1 MDASLKETEYDV
13 LLVGTGMVEG
23 ILAGALARV
32 GKKVLHLDQNDYY
45 GSNYASFPLAQF
57 LRWTKNENIAPRNFG
72 DEEENCQVE
81 KKAGETAPIDADNQR
96 VLPMKSSFECRL
108 LEEGFADEATKE
120 ELLRQSSSF
129 SIDVNPRLMLSSE
142 QLVEIL
148 ITSGVGRYLEFA
160 AIERTYVHF
169 QQPVSGAKADDG
181 AEPDTVWEVPCSKK
195 DVFQSKLLGM
205 VEKRQLMKF
214 LQFVADYGETHIL
227 HEDVKTKNERTLA
240 LGRALKR
247 PQNKASQADGD
258 AELEKYLD
266 RPFQEL
272 LEKHF
277 KLSSKLQQVVVY
289 CVGLASFPATKN
301 QISAR
306 EGLEAVYRYVAS
318 IGRFTGTA
326 FLAPLYGISELA
338 QSFCRLSAVY
348 GGIYVLRAPID
359 GFVLDTET
367 NELRGV
373 HCSDGDVLRSKHV
386 VTNGS
391 YVDNLRIA
399 KNDEPTHTHG
409 QILRGVFV
417 LKSSMREGM
426 NRLMLVIPP
435 EDSEFQNPFAIQ
447 VIQLDVGAYACPK
460 GYFLVQIS
468 MPLPTEWFGQTEKQQ
483 TLVQS
488 VIRRLILSS
497 ESELQ
502 QKQGQQSAAKVEVT
516 PKEPTGDTAVEAD
529 AGAAI
534 NSTDAT
540 PPTKPSWSDRI
551 AWRVIFTMDH
561 LASGD
566 AKLLNVSAKA
576 TDLPANA
583 WVCETSMAEFD
594 GVADPQKPSVGSNA
608 ASPLEIHLESASANA
623 RAIFEALCPGE
634 PFLPKSASAEQAE
647 QEEQESEEDAVLRAA
662 QKLAQQ
668 TQLAKEQQEGGLSG
682 TAADGGVV
690 TAVVT
695 ETKEAKD
702 EDVEVPTTSVD
713 GPDTATATLNEEI
726 Q

>member
-13 LLVGTGMVEG
+13 LLVGTGMVEA

-57 LRWTKNENIAPRNFG
+57 LRWTQNESVAPRNFG
-72 DEEENCQVE
+72 DEEDNAQVE
-81 KKAGETAPIDADNQR
+81 TKMAGEGAVDGVNQR

-108 LEEGFADEATKE
+108 LDEGFANDATKE
-120 ELLRQSSSF
+120 ELLRQSSMF

-169 QQPVSGAKADDG
+169 HPPDASEKVTTESL
-181 AEPDTVWEVPCSKK
+181 AENDTVWEVPCSKK

-247 PQNKASQADGD
+247 PQNKASQVDGD
-258 AELEKYLD
+258 NALAEYLD

-277 KLSSKLQQVVVY
+277 KLSPKLQQVVVY

-301 QISAR
+301 QMSAR
-306 EGLEAVYRYVAS
+306 DGLAAVYRYVAS

-359 GFVLDTET
+359 GFVLDSES
-367 NELRGV
+367 NEVRGV
-373 HCSDGDVLRSKHV
+373 RCSDGDVLRTKHV
-386 VTNGS
+386 VVNGS
-391 YVDNLRIA
+391 YVNCLRTG
-399 KNDEPTHTHG
+399 NDGKLTRPHG

-417 LKSSMREGM
+417 LKESLRVGM
-426 NRLMLVIPP
+426 SRLMLIIPP
-435 EDSEFQNPFAIQ
+435 EDREFQNPFAIQ
-447 VIQLDVGAYACPK
+447 VVQLDVGAYACPK

-468 MPLPTEWFGQTEKQQ
+468 MPLPTEWFDQKEKQRD
-483 TLVQS
+483 LVWA
-488 VIRRLILSS
+488 VIKRLISSS
-497 ESELQ
+497 EAE
-502 QKQGQQSAAKVEVT
+502 QKQKVKQDKKVKSDDEQSTAVPAT
-516 PKEPTGDTAVEAD
+516 DTSGDTNNDEHDASVNAATETAD
-529 AGAAI
+529 
-534 NSTDAT
+534 NVDFVSSV
-540 PPTKPSWSDRI
+540 KPSWKDRI
-551 AWRVIFTMDH
+551 AWQAIFAMDH
-561 LASGD
+561 LASGESGGID
-566 AKLLNVSAKA
+566 SSVKSKEF
-576 TDLPANA
+576 PANA
-583 WVCETSMAEFD
+583 RICETSMAEHSGDLSPTEFEK
-594 GVADPQKPSVGSNA
+594 ASNNT
-608 ASPLEIHLESASANA
+608 ASPLEIHLESASENA
-623 RAIFEALCPGE
+623 RAIFAALCPGE

-662 QKLAQQ
+662 QKLVQQ
-668 TQLAKEQQEGGLSG
+668 AKLSDGQE
-682 TAADGGVV
+682 
-690 TAVVT
+690 AVHGD
-695 ETKEAKD
+695 D
-702 EDVEVPTTSVD
+702 ECGITSVSEST
-713 GPDTATATLNEEI
+713 DTGSSDSDIVNQVT

>member
-23 ILAGALARV
+23 ILAGALARI

-57 LRWTKNENIAPRNFG
+57 LRWMKNIAPRNFG
-72 DEEENCQVE
+72 DEESGQVQVE
-81 KKAGETAPIDADNQR
+81 KKVEETPAVDGNKQR
-96 VLPMKSSFECRL
+96 VLPMKNSFECRL
-108 LEEGFADEATKE
+108 LEENFADEATKE

-169 QQPVSGAKADDG
+169 QPAVSGAKTG
-181 AEPDTVWEVPCSKK
+181 ETAEPDTVWEVPCSKK

-367 NELRGV
+367 NELLGV
-373 HCSDGDVLRSKHV
+373 RCSDGDVLRTKHV

-391 YVDNLRIA
+391 YVDNLRLTSSG
-399 KNDEPTHTHG
+399 KPRHTHG

-417 LKSSMREGM
+417 LKSSLREGM
-426 NRLMLVIPP
+426 SRLMLVIPP

-468 MPLPTEWFGQTEKQQ
+468 MPLPTEWFNQAEKQQ
-483 TLVQS
+483 SLVQA
-488 VIRRLILSS
+488 VIRRLTLSS
-497 ESELQ
+497 EAGLQ
-502 QKQGQQSAAKVEVT
+502 QKQGTAKVEPT
-516 PKEPTGDTAVEAD
+516 PKQTTDDNAVEA
-529 AGAAI
+529 AT
-534 NSTDAT
+534 TDS
-540 PPTKPSWSDRI
+540 SWSDRI
-551 AWRVIFTMDH
+551 AWRAIFTMDH
-561 LASGD
+561 LASSD
-566 AKLLNVSAKA
+566 AKLIDASSKAK
-576 TDLPANA
+576 DLPANA

-594 GVADPQKPSVGSNA
+594 GVADPVEPQKPSGNA

-647 QEEQESEEDAVLRAA
+647 QEEQESEEDAVLHAA

-668 TQLAKEQQEGGLSG
+668 TELAKDKQVGQPTA
-682 TAADGGVV
+682 TAAGGSV
-690 TAVVT
+690 AAN
-695 ETKEAKD
+695 ETK
-702 EDVEVPTTSVD
+702 DVSVD
-713 GPDTATATLNEEI
+713 GLNTA
-726 Q
+726 

>member
-1 MDASLKETEYDV
+1 
-13 LLVGTGMVEG
+13 
-23 ILAGALARV
+23 LARI
-32 GKKVLHLDQNDYY
+32 GKKVLHLDQVMAKWQSVIHVSMQLTMFSSQNDYY

-57 LRWTKNENIAPRNFG
+57 LRWTKNESMGPRNFG
-72 DEEENCQVE
+72 EEEEDGKVDSKNKECASDGDKE
-81 KKAGETAPIDADNQR
+81 R
-96 VLPMKSSFECRL
+96 VLPMKSSFECHL

-120 ELLRQSSSF
+120 ELLRQSLAF

-142 QLVEIL
+142 QLVETL

-169 QQPVSGAKADDG
+169 QPSASGASKTEQG
-181 AEPDTVWEVPCSKK
+181 VEPDTVWEVPCSKK

-227 HEDVKTKNERTLA
+227 HEDVKTKNERQLA

-247 PQNKASQADGD
+247 PQNKASLADGD
-258 AELEKYLD
+258 AALAEYLD

-277 KLSSKLQQVVVY
+277 KLSAKLQQVVVY
-289 CVGLASFPATKN
+289 CVGLASFPARKN
-301 QISAR
+301 QLSAR
-306 EGLEAVYRYVAS
+306 DGLAAVYRYVAS

-359 GFVLDTET
+359 GFVLDSET
-367 NELRGV
+367 KELRGV
-373 HCSDGDVLRSKHV
+373 RCTDGDVLRTKHV
-386 VTNGS
+386 VANGS
-391 YVDNLRIA
+391 YVDCLRLPSGA
-399 KNDEPTHTHG
+399 KPTTPAHG
-409 QILRGVFV
+409 QVLRAVFV
-417 LKSSMREGM
+417 LTASLRKGM
-426 NRLMLVIPP
+426 SRLMLVIPP
-435 EDSEFQNPFAIQ
+435 EDGEFHNPFAVQ
-447 VIQLDVGAYACPK
+447 VVQLDVGAYACPK

-468 MPLPTEWFGQTEKQQ
+468 MVLPTEWFGQADRQLGLMQ
-483 TLVQS
+483 T
-488 VIRRLILSS
+488 VIRRLLVSS
-497 ESELQ
+497 EAELQ
-502 QKQGQQSAAKVEVT
+502 QKHKQDKSGKAEVETV
-516 PKEPTGDTAVEAD
+516 PTKA
-529 AGAAI
+529 AGADPDAA
-534 NSTDAT
+534 TDAT
-540 PPTKPSWSDRI
+540 PARKGITDAATPTEPSWSDRI
-551 AWRVIFTMDH
+551 AWRAIFTMDH

-566 AKLLNVSAKA
+566 GNDLNASAKA
-576 TDLPANA
+576 TDLPGNA
-583 WVCETSMAEFD
+583 WVCETSMATWAGSSEP
-594 GVADPQKPSVGSNA
+594 VELRKPPCNA

-668 TQLAKEQQEGGLSG
+668 TELKEQDQQPSSVDI
-682 TAADGGVV
+682 AAAEDVAAGKV
-690 TAVVT
+690 
-695 ETKEAKD
+695 EEAKK
-702 EDVEVPTTSVD
+702 E
-713 GPDTATATLNEEI
+713 G

>member
-1 MDASLKETEYDV
+1 MDANLKETEYDV

-23 ILAGALARV
+23 ILAGALARI

-57 LRWTKNENIAPRNFG
+57 LRWTKNEAIAPRNFG
-72 DEEENCQVE
+72 DEDEKGENECISTAKSSNNKE
-81 KKAGETAPIDADNQR
+81 KQQ

-108 LEEGFADEATKE
+108 LEEGFSDDATKE
-120 ELLRQSSSF
+120 ELVQKSSSF

-142 QLVEIL
+142 QLVETL

-169 QQPVSGAKADDG
+169 QPTDNST
-181 AEPDTVWEVPCSKK
+181 EPDTVWEVPCSKK

-227 HEDVKTKNERTLA
+227 HEDVKTKNERSLA

-247 PQNKASQADGD
+247 PQNKASQADTD
-258 AELEKYLD
+258 AELVAYLD
-266 RPFQEL
+266 NPFQEL

-277 KLSSKLQQVVVY
+277 KLSVKLQQVVVY
-289 CVGLASFPATKN
+289 CVGLATFPASKN

-306 EGLEAVYRYVAS
+306 DGLAAVYRYVAS

-348 GGIYVLRAPID
+348 GGIYVLRAPIN
-359 GFVLDTET
+359 GFVLDNET
-367 NELRGV
+367 RTLTGV
-373 HCSDGDVLRSKHV
+373 RCSDGDVLRTKHV

-391 YVDNLRIA
+391 YVDCLRLNNVSKRA
-399 KNDEPTHTHG
+399 HG
-409 QILRGVFV
+409 ELLRGVFV
-417 LKSSMREGM
+417 LKSSLRDGM
-426 NRLMLVIPP
+426 NRIMLVIPP
-435 EDSEFQNPFAIQ
+435 EDSEFNNPFAIQ
-447 VIQLDVGAYACPK
+447 VVQLDVGAYACLK

-468 MPLPTEWFGQTEKQQ
+468 MPLPTDWFEDKEKQAE
-483 TLVQS
+483 LMKS

-497 ESELQ
+497 EAE
-502 QKQGQQSAAKVEVT
+502 KRAKNKAKEAENVE
-516 PKEPTGDTAVEAD
+516 
-529 AGAAI
+529 
-534 NSTDAT
+534 NDAT
-540 PPTKPSWSDRI
+540 EQNWSDRI
-551 AWRVIFTMDH
+551 AWRAIFTMDH

-566 AKLLNVSAKA
+566 INASAKA
-576 TDLPANA
+576 KDLPSNV
-583 WVCETSMAEFD
+583 WVCETVTGELQQNK
-594 GVADPQKPSVGSNA
+594 GVC
-608 ASPLEIHLESASANA
+608 PLEIHLESASANA

-668 TQLAKEQQEGGLSG
+668 T
-682 TAADGGVV
+682 
-690 TAVVT
+690 VT
-695 ETKEAKD
+695 EEQTKEGSNGSESAGSDK
-702 EDVEVPTTSVD
+702 
-713 GPDTATATLNEEI
+713 ATADAVEANDEMASSAATDDH
-726 Q
+726 

>member
-1 MDASLKETEYDV
+1 MVDSPVLGVDESTADAWRETHESIDENRCGVDDDDCGAFLLEGNMDASLKETEYDV

-23 ILAGALARV
+23 ILAGALARI

-57 LRWTKNENIAPRNFG
+57 LRWTKNEAIAPRNFG
-72 DEEENCQVE
+72 DEEENGE
-81 KKAGETAPIDADNQR
+81 NESMSNETATIDKETQR
-96 VLPMKSSFECRL
+96 VLPMKSTFACRL
-108 LEEGFADEATKE
+108 LKEGFSDDATKE
-120 ELLRQSSSF
+120 ELLQKSSSF

-142 QLVEIL
+142 QLVETL

-160 AIERTYVHF
+160 AIERTYVHL
-169 QQPVSGAKADDG
+169 QPSASGATTG
-181 AEPDTVWEVPCSKK
+181 TSDTVWEVPCSKK

-227 HEDVKTKNERTLA
+227 HEDVKTKNERSLA

-258 AELEKYLD
+258 AELAEYLD
-266 RPFQEL
+266 EPFQSL

-306 EGLEAVYRYVAS
+306 EGLAAVYRYVAS

-348 GGIYVLRAPID
+348 GGIYVLRAPIN
-359 GFVLDTET
+359 GFVLNNET
-367 NELRGV
+367 KELVGV
-373 HCSDGDVLRSKHV
+373 RCSDGDVLRTKHV

-391 YVDNLRIA
+391 YVDCLRLS
-399 KNDEPTHTHG
+399 NDIPTRAHG
-409 QILRGVFV
+409 EVLRGVFV
-417 LKSSMREGM
+417 LKSSLRDGM
-426 NRLMLVIPP
+426 SRLMLVIPP

-447 VIQLDVGAYACPK
+447 VVQLDVGAYACPK
-460 GYFLVQIS
+460 GFFLVQIS
-468 MPLPTEWFGQTEKQQ
+468 MPLPPDWLEQKEKQREM
-483 TLVQS
+483 TQS
-488 VIRRLILSS
+488 VIKRLILSS
-497 ESELQ
+497 EAERTKTQAKDAEDIAQVSET
-502 QKQGQQSAAKVEVT
+502 GAI
-516 PKEPTGDTAVEAD
+516 EPQ
-529 AGAAI
+529 
-534 NSTDAT
+534 
-540 PPTKPSWSDRI
+540 WSDRI
-551 AWRVIFTMDH
+551 AWRAIFTMDH

-566 AKLLNVSAKA
+566 SSDINAK
-576 TDLPANA
+576 DLPVNA
-583 WVCETSMAEFD
+583 WVCETVRGE
-594 GVADPQKPSVGSNA
+594 
-608 ASPLEIHLESASANA
+608 LEQNEV
-623 RAIFEALCPGE
+623 ALCPGE

-668 TQLAKEQQEGGLSG
+668 TQLAEEQTQEGSS
-682 TAADGGVV
+682 TAKATDS
-690 TAVVT
+690 AEEANDKAPSSS
-695 ETKEAKD
+695 ETTD
-702 EDVEVPTTSVD
+702 DH
-713 GPDTATATLNEEI
+713 
-726 Q
+726 

>member
-1 MDASLKETEYDV
+1 MDANLKETEYDV

-23 ILAGALARV
+23 ILAGALARI

-57 LRWTKNENIAPRNFG
+57 LRWTKNEAIAPRNFG
-72 DEEENCQVE
+72 DEDEKGENECISTAKSSNNKE
-81 KKAGETAPIDADNQR
+81 KQQ

-108 LEEGFADEATKE
+108 LEEGFSDDATKE
-120 ELLRQSSSF
+120 ELVQKSSSF

-142 QLVEIL
+142 QLVETL

-169 QQPVSGAKADDG
+169 QPTDNST
-181 AEPDTVWEVPCSKK
+181 EPDTVWEVPCSKK

-227 HEDVKTKNERTLA
+227 HEDVKTKNERSLA

-247 PQNKASQADGD
+247 PQNKASQADTD
-258 AELEKYLD
+258 AELVAYLD
-266 RPFQEL
+266 NPFQEL

-277 KLSSKLQQVVVY
+277 KLSVKLQQVVVY
-289 CVGLASFPATKN
+289 CVGLATFPASKN

-306 EGLEAVYRYVAS
+306 DGLAAVYRYVAS

-348 GGIYVLRAPID
+348 GGIYVLRAPIN
-359 GFVLDTET
+359 GFVLDNET
-367 NELRGV
+367 RTLTGV
-373 HCSDGDVLRSKHV
+373 RCSDGDVLRTKHV

-391 YVDNLRIA
+391 YVDCLRLNNVSKRA
-399 KNDEPTHTHG
+399 HG
-409 QILRGVFV
+409 ELLRGVFV
-417 LKSSMREGM
+417 LKSSLRDGM
-426 NRLMLVIPP
+426 NRIMLVIPP
-435 EDSEFQNPFAIQ
+435 EDSEFNNPFAIQ
-447 VIQLDVGAYACPK
+447 VVQLDVGAYACLK

-468 MPLPTEWFGQTEKQQ
+468 MPLPTDWFEDKEKQAE
-483 TLVQS
+483 LMKS

-497 ESELQ
+497 EAE
-502 QKQGQQSAAKVEVT
+502 KRAKNKAKEAENVE
-516 PKEPTGDTAVEAD
+516 
-529 AGAAI
+529 
-534 NSTDAT
+534 NDAT
-540 PPTKPSWSDRI
+540 EQNWSDRI
-551 AWRVIFTMDH
+551 AWRAIFTMDH

-566 AKLLNVSAKA
+566 INASAKA
-576 TDLPANA
+576 KDLPSNV
-583 WVCETSMAEFD
+583 WVCETVTGELQQNK
-594 GVADPQKPSVGSNA
+594 GVC
-608 ASPLEIHLESASANA
+608 PLEIHLESASANA

-668 TQLAKEQQEGGLSG
+668 T
-682 TAADGGVV
+682 
-690 TAVVT
+690 VT
-695 ETKEAKD
+695 EEQTKEGSNGSESAGSDK
-702 EDVEVPTTSVD
+702 
-713 GPDTATATLNEEI
+713 ATADAVEANDEMGSSAATDDH
-726 Q
+726 

>member
-1 MDASLKETEYDV
+1 MDANLKETEYDV

-23 ILAGALARV
+23 ILAGALARI

-57 LRWTKNENIAPRNFG
+57 LRWTKNEAIAPRNFG
-72 DEEENCQVE
+72 DEDEKGENECISTAKSSNNKE
-81 KKAGETAPIDADNQR
+81 KQQ

-108 LEEGFADEATKE
+108 LEEGFSDDATKE
-120 ELLRQSSSF
+120 ELVQKSSSF

-142 QLVEIL
+142 QLVETL

-169 QQPVSGAKADDG
+169 QPTDNST
-181 AEPDTVWEVPCSKK
+181 EPDTVWEVPCSKK

-227 HEDVKTKNERTLA
+227 HEDVKTKNERSLA

-247 PQNKASQADGD
+247 PQNKASQADTD
-258 AELEKYLD
+258 AELVAYLD
-266 RPFQEL
+266 NPFQEL

-277 KLSSKLQQVVVY
+277 KLSVKLQQVVVY
-289 CVGLASFPATKN
+289 CVGLATFPASKN

-306 EGLEAVYRYVAS
+306 DGLAAVYRYVAS

-348 GGIYVLRAPID
+348 GGIYVLRAPIN
-359 GFVLDTET
+359 GFVLDNET
-367 NELRGV
+367 RTLTGV
-373 HCSDGDVLRSKHV
+373 RCSDGDVLRTKHV

-391 YVDNLRIA
+391 YVDCLRLNNVSKRA
-399 KNDEPTHTHG
+399 HG
-409 QILRGVFV
+409 ELLRGVFV
-417 LKSSMREGM
+417 LKSSLRGGM
-426 NRLMLVIPP
+426 NRIMLVIPP
-435 EDSEFQNPFAIQ
+435 EDSEFNNPFAIQ
-447 VIQLDVGAYACPK
+447 VVQLDVGAYACPK

-468 MPLPTEWFGQTEKQQ
+468 MPLPTDWFEDKEKQAE
-483 TLVQS
+483 LMKS

-497 ESELQ
+497 EAE
-502 QKQGQQSAAKVEVT
+502 KRAKNKAKEAENVE
-516 PKEPTGDTAVEAD
+516 
-529 AGAAI
+529 
-534 NSTDAT
+534 NDAT
-540 PPTKPSWSDRI
+540 EQNWSDRI
-551 AWRVIFTMDH
+551 AWRAIFTMDH

-566 AKLLNVSAKA
+566 INASAKA
-576 TDLPANA
+576 KDLPSNV
-583 WVCETSMAEFD
+583 WVCETVTGELQQNK
-594 GVADPQKPSVGSNA
+594 GVC
-608 ASPLEIHLESASANA
+608 PLEIHLESASANA

-668 TQLAKEQQEGGLSG
+668 T
-682 TAADGGVV
+682 
-690 TAVVT
+690 VT
-695 ETKEAKD
+695 EEQTKEGSNGSESAGSDK
-702 EDVEVPTTSVD
+702 
-713 GPDTATATLNEEI
+713 ATADAVEANDEMASSAATDDH
-726 Q
+726 

>member
-1 MDASLKETEYDV
+1 MDASLKESEYDV
-13 LLVGTGMVEG
+13 VLVGTGMVEG
-23 ILAGALARV
+23 ILAG
-32 GKKVLHLDQNDYY
+32 
-45 GSNYASFPLAQF
+45 
-57 LRWTKNENIAPRNFG
+57 WTKNENIAPRNFG
-72 DEEENCQVE
+72 DEEENDQVAS
-81 KKAGETAPIDADNQR
+81 KTGKIAAVDGGTQQ

-120 ELLRQSSSF
+120 SLLRQSSSF

-148 ITSGVGRYLEFA
+148 ISSGVGRYLEFA

-169 QQPVSGAKADDG
+169 QPAVSGAKTAEG
-181 AEPDTVWEVPCSKK
+181 AESDTVWEVPCSKK
-195 DVFQSKLLGM
+195 DVFQSKLLGI

-359 GFVLDTET
+359 GFVLDTQT
-367 NELRGV
+367 NELCGV
-373 HCSDGDVLRSKHV
+373 HCTDGDVLRTKHV

-391 YVDNLRIA
+391 YIDNLRLSNGEQPNHA
-399 KNDEPTHTHG
+399 HG
-409 QILRGVFV
+409 QILRGVYV
-417 LKSSMREGM
+417 LKLSLREGM
-426 NRLMLVIPP
+426 SRLMLVIPP

-468 MPLPTEWFGQTEKQQ
+468 MPLPTEWFGQSDKQQ
-483 TLVQS
+483 NLVQT

-497 ESELQ
+497 EMELQ
-502 QKQGQQSAAKVEVT
+502 HKHGKKSAAEVASTPNGSTDENAVET
-516 PKEPTGDTAVEAD
+516 KADTATDSATTTEAD
-529 AGAAI
+529 TP
-534 NSTDAT
+534 STQLIL
-540 PPTKPSWSDRI
+540 SDRI
-551 AWRVIFTMDH
+551 AWRAIFTMDH

-566 AKLLNVSAKA
+566 AKLINTSTKA

-583 WVCETSMAEFD
+583 WVCETPMTEFD
-594 GVADPQKPSVGSNA
+594 HVVDAVEPQKPTCNA

-623 RAIFEALCPGE
+623 RAIFEALSPGE

-668 TQLAKEQQEGGLSG
+668 TELAGKQEQSGGAEHKGDATTAQTEANVVNETSATQER
-682 TAADGGVV
+682 DGA
-690 TAVVT
+690 TSS
-695 ETKEAKD
+695 
-702 EDVEVPTTSVD
+702 VEPQV
-713 GPDTATATLNEEI
+713 
-726 Q
+726 

>member
-1 MDASLKETEYDV
+1 MDSTLKETEYDV
-13 LLVGTGMVEG
+13 LLVGTGMVEA

-45 GSNYASFPLAQF
+45 GSNYASFPLTQF
-57 LRWTKNENIAPRNFG
+57 QRWTHNESVTPRNFG
-72 DEEENCQVE
+72 DEEAPQESSDNPKIVQVD
-81 KKAGETAPIDADNQR
+81 AETQR

-108 LEEGFADEATKE
+108 LDEGFADDSTRE

-160 AIERTYVHF
+160 AIERTYVHL
-169 QQPVSGAKADDG
+169 QPPGATDGAG

-258 AELEKYLD
+258 AALAQYLD

-277 KLSSKLQQVVVY
+277 KLSAKLQQVVVY

-301 QISAR
+301 QVSAR
-306 EGLEAVYRYVAS
+306 DGLAAVYRYVAS

-326 FLAPLYGISELA
+326 FLAPLYGVSELA

-359 GFVLDTET
+359 GFVLDTER
-367 NELRGV
+367 NALCGV
-373 HCSDGDVLRSKHV
+373 RCSDGDVLRAKHV

-391 YVDNLRIA
+391 YVECLRSTSVETPA
-399 KNDEPTHTHG
+399 RAHG
-409 QILRGVFV
+409 QILRGVFA
-417 LKSSMREGM
+417 LRESLRQDM
-426 NRLMLVIPP
+426 SRLMLVIPP
-435 EDSEFQNPFAIQ
+435 EDREFHNPFAIQ
-447 VIQLDVGAYACPK
+447 VIQLDVGAYACPQ
-460 GYFLVQIS
+460 GHFLVQVS
-468 MPLPTEWFGQTEKQQ
+468 MPLPTEWFEQQEKQRHLLQ
-483 TLVQS
+483 A

-497 ESELQ
+497 EAEQHKHDSKSNSVDTL
-502 QKQGQQSAAKVEVT
+502 AATTHE
-516 PKEPTGDTAVEAD
+516 EAD
-529 AGAAI
+529 TTPSEDAAVM
-534 NSTDAT
+534 
-540 PPTKPSWSDRI
+540 PPAEPSWRDRI
-551 AWRVIFTMDH
+551 AWRSIFTMDH

-566 AKLLNVSAKA
+566 SGALDPSTRAK
-576 TDLPANA
+576 DLPSNV
-583 WVCETSMAEFD
+583 WICETSMMGPD
-594 GVADPQKPSVGSNA
+594 GDAAKASNS

-623 RAIFEALCPGE
+623 RAIFAALCPGE

-647 QEEQESEEDAVLRAA
+647 QEEQESEEDAVLQAA

-668 TQLAKEQQEGGLSG
+668 TQLGDKQREEPS
-682 TAADGGVV
+682 ADGSKDVSVAEGN
-690 TAVVT
+690 TPPEGQ
-695 ETKEAKD
+695 ETKEINSSSAATT
-702 EDVEVPTTSVD
+702 EDV
-713 GPDTATATLNEEI
+713 

>member
-13 LLVGTGMVEG
+13 LLVGTGMVEA

-57 LRWTKNENIAPRNFG
+57 LRWTKNESITPRAFG
-72 DEEENCQVE
+72 DEEENGTVE
-81 KKAGETAPIDADNQR
+81 RNSVAVEAETQR
-96 VLPMKSSFECRL
+96 VLPMRSSFACQL
-108 LEEGFADEATKE
+108 LEERFADEATKE
-120 ELLRQSSSF
+120 ELVRQSSSF

-160 AIERTYVHF
+160 AIERTYVHL
-169 QQPVSGAKADDG
+169 QPSASGA
-181 AEPDTVWEVPCSKK
+181 AEAEDPDTVWEVPCSKK

-227 HEDVKTKNERTLA
+227 HEDVKTKNERSLA

-258 AELEKYLD
+258 AALAEYLD
-266 RPFQEL
+266 GPFQEL

-277 KLSSKLQQVVVY
+277 KLSAKLQQVVVY

-306 EGLEAVYRYVAS
+306 DGLAAVYRYVAS

-367 NELRGV
+367 KELRGV
-373 HCSDGDVLRSKHV
+373 RCSDGDVLRTKHV

-391 YVDNLRIA
+391 YVDCLRLTSS
-399 KNDEPTHTHG
+399 ERPTHSHG

-417 LKSSMREGM
+417 LRASLREGM
-426 NRLMLVIPP
+426 SRLMLVIPP
-435 EDSEFQNPFAIQ
+435 EDREFQNPFAVQ
-447 VIQLDVGAYACPK
+447 VVQLDAGAYACPK

-468 MPLPTEWFGQTEKQQ
+468 MPLPIEWFDQKEKQQ
-483 TLVQS
+483 ELVHS

-497 ESELQ
+497 EAEV
-502 QKQGQQSAAKVEVT
+502 QGKKSTAEVKTAPRVDTTKDSVE
-516 PKEPTGDTAVEAD
+516 EE

-534 NSTDAT
+534 DAASV
-540 PPTKPSWSDRI
+540 PDGAVDASPTAKPSWSDRI
-551 AWRVIFTMDH
+551 AWRAIFTMDH
-561 LASGD
+561 LASSDTKGLD
-566 AKLLNVSAKA
+566 GSAKA
-576 TDLPANA
+576 QNLPTNV
-583 WVCETSMAEFD
+583 WVCETSMAEVD
-594 GVADPQKPSVGSNA
+594 AAVEPKP
-608 ASPLEIHLESASANA
+608 SPLEIHLESASANA
-623 RAIFEALCPGE
+623 RAIFESLCPGE

-668 TQLAKEQQEGGLSG
+668 TEDQMSSAESES
-682 TAADGGVV
+682 AS
-690 TAVVT
+690 T
-695 ETKEAKD
+695 EVDASSSDREA
-702 EDVEVPTTSVD
+702 
-713 GPDTATATLNEEI
+713 

>member
-1 MDASLKETEYDV
+1 MDANLKETEYDV

-23 ILAGALARV
+23 ILAGALARI

-57 LRWTKNENIAPRNFG
+57 LRWTKNEAIAPRNFG
-72 DEEENCQVE
+72 DEDENGENECISTAKSSNNKE
-81 KKAGETAPIDADNQR
+81 KQQ

-108 LEEGFADEATKE
+108 LEEGFSDDATKE
-120 ELLRQSSSF
+120 ELVQKSSSF

-142 QLVEIL
+142 QLVETL

-169 QQPVSGAKADDG
+169 QPTDNST
-181 AEPDTVWEVPCSKK
+181 EPDTVWEVPCSKK

-227 HEDVKTKNERTLA
+227 HEDVKTKNERSLA

-247 PQNKASQADGD
+247 PQNKASQADTD
-258 AELEKYLD
+258 AELVAYLD
-266 RPFQEL
+266 NPFQEL

-277 KLSSKLQQVVVY
+277 KLSVKLQQVVVY
-289 CVGLASFPATKN
+289 CVGLATFPASKN

-306 EGLEAVYRYVAS
+306 DGLAAVYRYVAS

-348 GGIYVLRAPID
+348 GGIYVLRAPIN
-359 GFVLDTET
+359 GFVLDNET
-367 NELRGV
+367 RTLTGV
-373 HCSDGDVLRSKHV
+373 RCSDGDVLRTKHV

-391 YVDNLRIA
+391 YVDCLRLNNVSKRA
-399 KNDEPTHTHG
+399 HG
-409 QILRGVFV
+409 ELLRGVFV
-417 LKSSMREGM
+417 LKSSLRDGM
-426 NRLMLVIPP
+426 NRIMLVIPP
-435 EDSEFQNPFAIQ
+435 EDSEFNNPFAIQ
-447 VIQLDVGAYACPK
+447 VVQLDVGAYACPK

-468 MPLPTEWFGQTEKQQ
+468 MPLPTDWFEDKEKQAE
-483 TLVQS
+483 LMKS

-497 ESELQ
+497 EAE
-502 QKQGQQSAAKVEVT
+502 KRAKNKAKEAENVE
-516 PKEPTGDTAVEAD
+516 
-529 AGAAI
+529 
-534 NSTDAT
+534 NDAT
-540 PPTKPSWSDRI
+540 EQNWSDRI
-551 AWRVIFTMDH
+551 AWRAIFTMDH

-566 AKLLNVSAKA
+566 INVSAKA
-576 TDLPANA
+576 KDLPSNV
-583 WVCETSMAEFD
+583 WVCETVTGELQQNK
-594 GVADPQKPSVGSNA
+594 GVC
-608 ASPLEIHLESASANA
+608 PLEIHLESASANA

-668 TQLAKEQQEGGLSG
+668 T
-682 TAADGGVV
+682 
-690 TAVVT
+690 VT
-695 ETKEAKD
+695 EGQTKEGSNGSESAGSDK
-702 EDVEVPTTSVD
+702 
-713 GPDTATATLNEEI
+713 ATADAVEANDEMASSAATDDH
-726 Q
+726 